1 MNVLDYKINEEK
13 LQTLID
19 EAESKGLTDIHICL
33 NYETLRMI
41 DKYYFK
47 NNLFI
52 KKEGLKELK
61 SDGVTAYYK
70 GYPFMYSNDL
80 DVGEIKIYGM
90 QEKECSRV
98 TFYRDGTHPK
108 IENGVTE
115 LITVRIE

>member
-1 MNVLDYKINEEK
+1 MNILDYKINEEK

-33 NYETLRMI
+33 NYKTLRMI

-52 KKEGLKELK
+52 KKEDLKELK
-61 SDGVTAYYK
+61 NDGVTAYYA
-70 GYPFMYSNDL
+70 GYPFMYNNDL
-80 DVGEIKIYGM
+80 DIGEVVICGI
-90 QEKECSRV
+90 QEKECTRV

-115 LITVRIE
+115 LVAVQIG